1 MTFSFPAMNRS
12 QTRAVLLVALLVL
25 SACAGLKDALTA
37 HVDVV
42 ARAGSQELSVSQLAK
57 LMSDAQVPARK
68 DVATAIANLWVNY
81 QLVAIGGA
89 KGDTAVDA
97 ATVADKPDTRVS
109 NGADAVFKSTPT
121 LFTQSSTTVVS
132 VLAKPF

>member
-1 MTFSFPAMNRS
+1 MTFFTPAMTRS
-12 QTRAVLLVALLVL
+12 KSRAVLLVALLVL

-97 ATVADKPDTRVS
+97 RSEERRVGKECRS
-109 NGADAVFKSTPT
+109 RWSPYH
-121 LFTQSSTTVVS
+121 
-132 VLAKPF
+132 